1 MTVVSE
7 REQGRTDALALVE
20 ARTRQL
26 LADHDPTGDPG
37 PFWGA
42 QFDLG
47 LARVHFPE
55 GEGGLGLDPN
65 LQETVDEQLRA
76 AGAPSN
82 SLRNFMGVGMAAPT
96 LVAFGTEEQ
105 KQRYLRRIF
114 TCEEI
119 WCQMFSEPGAGSD
132 LAALSTSALRDGDE
146 WVVNGQKVW
155 TTLAHVARWGMLL
168 TRTDPE
174 QPKHRGL
181 TYFLVDMHAP
191 GVEVR
196 PLRQLTGEAE
206 FNEVYFTDA
215 RIPDS
220 LRIGPVDEGWRV
232 AVATLMNERVAL
244 GGLNKEERGSGPIR
258 HAVRLFQERGGLP
271 ATRDRLLSLW
281 IEAEVLRLTTLRA
294 EAVREQGTPG
304 PEGAILKLA
313 GSELHQRLFSFC
325 VDLLGP
331 EGMLVSG
338 YEMARPEI
346 MSENI
351 LGDDEHFD
359 IAKAFLGACA
369 TTIGGGTT
377 EIGRNIVGER
387 VLGLPGEPRVD
398 KDLPWSQV
406 PRS

>member
-1 MTVVSE
+1 MVVSE
-7 REQGRTDALALVE
+7 RDRTDAGALVE

-26 LADHDPTGDPG
+26 LMGHDPAGDAAA
-37 PFWGA
+37 FWGA

-55 GEGGLGLDPN
+55 GEGGLGLEPQ
-65 LQETVDEQLRA
+65 LQEHVDEQLRA

-105 KQRYLRRIF
+105 KRRYLRPIF

-132 LAALSTSALRDGDE
+132 LAALATSAVRDGDE

-155 TTLAHVARWGMLL
+155 TTLAHVSQWGMLL

-181 TYFLVDMHAP
+181 TYFLIDMHSP

-206 FNEVYFTDA
+206 FNEIYFTDA

-220 LRIGPVDEGWRV
+220 LRIGPVNEGWRV

-244 GGLNKEERGSGPIR
+244 GGLHKEECGGGPIR
-258 HAVRLFQERGGLP
+258 HAMRLWRQRGGHSP
-271 ATRDRLLSLW
+271 ALRDQLLALW
-281 IEAEVLRLTTLRA
+281 VEAEVLRLTTLRA
-294 EAVREQGTPG
+294 ESQREQGTPG
-304 PEGAILKLA
+304 PEGAIVKLA
-313 GSELHQRLFSFC
+313 GSEFHQRLFSFC
-325 VDLLGP
+325 VDLLGA

-338 YEMARPEI
+338 YEMFRPDV

-359 IAKAFLGACA
+359 VGKAFLGALA

-377 EIGRNIVGER
+377 EIGRNILGER
-387 VLGLPGEPRVD
+387 ILGLPGEPRVD